1 MSYIVATPWWNL
13 RLGPFKWVT
22 KETTAIQDNAWKVKG
37 LELSI
42 VSNLKKLGS
51 LLVTEPIFQSKV
63 QHNIGCSIVRLSV
76 ASVLRRRFE
85 YRWPLSSDLEL
96 PLNVLILLILE
107 YTKKVLKRILPPQ
120 RVQKHKPRL
129 STLFCRRS
137 F

>member
-63 QHNIGCSIVRLSV
+63 QHNIGCSIVSGV
-76 ASVLRRRFE
+76 SAPASLRMSLAAFVR
-85 YRWPLSSDLEL
+85 PGITTTHTINS
-96 PLNVLILLILE
+96 
-107 YTKKVLKRILPPQ
+107 
-120 RVQKHKPRL
+120 RVH
-129 STLFCRRS
+129 
-137 F
+137 